1 MKSILTIFALLFA
14 LSATAKQP
22 PVTEEEYLRADSALW
37 LEYEAFG
44 ARLYEQAE
52 ANPELADSLE
62 MAAEVELERVL
73 ERNAQLALQYA
84 ATPSG
89 LKRCFMVRMDV
100 PKSALRR
107 ALRGVPRQMRQ
118 SAYGLAIQQHIRT
131 RQVVEGS
138 RAPQIAAVNE
148 AGEKF
153 DLRALE
159 GRRVL
164 LLYGGLGCMG
174 RQGRAYVAD
183 LYAKTTREDLEIV
196 VYWSVETVEQ
206 LKELKAQYNVD
217 YQFVTECM
225 ADCSPFKIEYG
236 VQATPT
242 CFLIDRDG
250 RVLVKSEGL
259 DPERFDAILLGA
271 GE

>member
-37 LEYEAFG
+37 FEYEAFG
-44 ARLYEQAE
+44 ERLYELAK
-52 ANPELADSLE
+52 ANPELTDSLE
-62 MAAEVELERVL
+62 MVAEVELERVL
-73 ERNAQLALQYA
+73 ERNQQLALQYA

-89 LKRCFMVRMDV
+89 LKRCFMVRLDV
-100 PKSALRR
+100 PKDTLRR
-107 ALRGVPRQMRQ
+107 VLRTLPRQMRQ

-131 RQVVEGS
+131 HQVVEGS

-148 AGEKF
+148 VGERF

-174 RQGRAYVAD
+174 ASGREYLAQ
-183 LYAKTTREDLEIV
+183 LYARTLREDLEIV
-196 VYWSVETVEQ
+196 VYWAVDSAES
-206 LKELKAQYNVD
+206 LKELRARYNVD
-217 YQFVTECM
+217 YQFITECM
-225 ADCSPFKIEYG
+225 VDCSPFKIKYG

-259 DPERFDAILLGA
+259 DPERFDAILLGV

>member
-1 MKSILTIFALLFA
+1 MKHILTLFALLFA
-14 LSATAKQP
+14 LSAAAKQP

-52 ANPELADSLE
+52 ANPALADSLE
-62 MAAEVELERVL
+62 MVAEAELERVL

-107 ALRGVPRQMRQ
+107 ALQGVPRELRQ
-118 SAYGLAIQQHIRT
+118 STYGRAIQQHIRT
-131 RQVVEGS
+131 RQVVEGV
-138 RAPQIAAVNE
+138 RVPRIAAVNE
-148 AGEKF
+148 AGERF
-153 DLRALE
+153 DLRTFE

-174 RQGRAYVAD
+174 PQGRAYLAD
-183 LYAKTTREDLEIV
+183 LYAKTEREDLAIV
-196 VYWSVETVEQ
+196 VYWAVETVEQ
-206 LKELKAQYNVD
+206 LKELKTYYNVD
-217 YQFVTECM
+217 YQFITECM
-225 ADCSPFKIEYG
+225 VDCSPFKIEYG

-259 DPERFDAILLGA
+259 DPARFDAVIFGRA
-271 GE
+271 E

>member
-1 MKSILTIFALLFA
+1 MKSILTTFALLLA
-14 LSATAKQP
+14 LSVAAKQP
-22 PVTEEEYLRADSALW
+22 PVTEEEYLRADSTLW

-44 ARLYEQAE
+44 ARLYEQAQ

-62 MAAEVELERVL
+62 MAAETELERVL

-89 LKRCFMVRMDV
+89 LKRCFMVRLDV
-100 PKSALRR
+100 SKSDLRR
-107 ALRGVPRQMRQ
+107 ALKEVPRDLRQ
-118 SAYGLAIQQHIRT
+118 STYGRAIQQHIRT
-131 RQVVEGS
+131 RQVEEGA
-138 RAPQIAAVNE
+138 RAPRIAAVNE
-148 AGEKF
+148 VDERF

-174 RQGRAYVAD
+174 PQGRAYLAD
-183 LYAKTTREDLEIV
+183 LYAKTSREDLEVV
-196 VYWSVETVEQ
+196 VYWAVETVEQ
-206 LKELKAQYNVD
+206 LKELKAHYGVD
-217 YQFVTECM
+217 YQFITECM

-242 CFLIDRDG
+242 CFLVDRDG

-259 DPERFDAILLGA
+259 APERFDAILLS
-271 GE
+271 GEE

>member
-14 LSATAKQP
+14 LSATAKKP

-118 SAYGLAIQQHIRT
+118 STYGRAIQQHIRT

-138 RAPQIAAVNE
+138 RAPHIAAVNE
-148 AGEKF
+148 AGGRF

-183 LYAKTTREDLEIV
+183 LYAKTTREDLEVV

-206 LKELKAQYNVD
+206 LKELKTHYDVD

-259 DPERFDAILLGA
+259 DPERFDAILFR
-271 GE
+271 GEE

>member
-1 MKSILTIFALLFA
+1 MKPILTIFALLFA
-14 LSATAKQP
+14 LSAAAKQP

-52 ANPELADSLE
+52 ANPALADSLE
-62 MAAEVELERVL
+62 MVAEVELERVL

-100 PKSALRR
+100 PKSELRR
-107 ALRGVPRQMRQ
+107 ALRGVPHELRR
-118 SAYGLAIQQHIRT
+118 STYGIAIQQHIRSH
-131 RQVVEGS
+131 QVVEGS
-138 RAPQIAAVNE
+138 RAPRIEAVNE
-148 AGEKF
+148 AGERF
-153 DLRALE
+153 DLRAFE

-174 RQGRAYVAD
+174 PQGRAYLAD
-183 LYAKTTREDLEIV
+183 LYAKTAREDLAIV
-196 VYWSVETVEQ
+196 VYWAVETVEE
-206 LKELKAQYNVD
+206 LRELKARYDVD
-217 YQFVTECM
+217 YQFITECM

-259 DPERFDAILLGA
+259 DPARFDAVLLDGA
-271 GE
+271 E

>member
-44 ARLYEQAE
+44 TRLYEQAK
-52 ANPELADSLE
+52 ANPELTDSLE
-62 MAAEVELERVL
+62 MVAEVELERVL
-73 ERNAQLALQYA
+73 ERNQQLALQYA

-89 LKRCFMVRMDV
+89 LKRCFMVRLDV
-100 PKSALRR
+100 PKDTLRR
-107 ALRGVPRQMRQ
+107 VLRTLPRPMRQ
-118 SAYGLAIQQHIRT
+118 SAYGRAIQQHIRT

-138 RAPQIAAVNE
+138 RAPHIAAVNE
-148 AGEKF
+148 VGERF

-174 RQGRAYVAD
+174 ASGREYLAQ
-183 LYAKTTREDLEIV
+183 LYARTLREDLEIV
-196 VYWSVETVEQ
+196 VYWAVDSAES
-206 LKELKAQYNVD
+206 LKELRARYNVD
-217 YQFVTECM
+217 YQFITECM
-225 ADCSPFKIEYG
+225 VDCSPFKIKYG

-259 DPERFDAILLGA
+259 DPERFDAILLGRA
-271 GE
+271 E

>member
-44 ARLYEQAE
+44 ARLYEQAK

-62 MAAEVELERVL
+62 MVAEVELERVL

-107 ALRGVPRQMRQ
+107 ALRRG
-118 SAYGLAIQQHIRT
+118 T
-131 RQVVEGS
+131 
-138 RAPQIAAVNE
+138 
-148 AGEKF
+148 
-153 DLRALE
+153 
-159 GRRVL
+159 
-164 LLYGGLGCMG
+164 
-174 RQGRAYVAD
+174 
-183 LYAKTTREDLEIV
+183 
-196 VYWSVETVEQ
+196 
-206 LKELKAQYNVD
+206 
-217 YQFVTECM
+217 
-225 ADCSPFKIEYG
+225 
-236 VQATPT
+236 
-242 CFLIDRDG
+242 
-250 RVLVKSEGL
+250 
-259 DPERFDAILLGA
+259 
-271 GE
+271 